1 MLYQREDG
9 CRAWLASGR
18 IRPGT
23 LRRLMTDFGSA
34 EALYDQTRRDRGKAL
49 GEYLREAQVR
59 RLVEMSEPAA
69 MHELMVSMRDGGI
82 FILYCEDY
90 LYSDALR
97 SVDDAPA
104 FLFYRGNAALMGERC
119 LTVVGARN
127 ASPKALAACESLCE
141 ELSCSGV
148 TIVSGLAPGLD
159 TAAHE
164 GSLAGRTPGIG
175 VSPCGLN
182 VDYPAASHG
191 LKHRLLD
198 AGGLLLSEEPPDMPL
213 PMGGF
218 PRRNRILSGLSRGVV
233 MMEARIRS
241 GSMNTVHHALDQGRE
256 VFAWPG
262 EPGSPYGEAAHQLLR
277 EGARYFTTAADIL
290 EDMGW
295 DALPEREPREST
307 SPVLELK
314 PEMHMVLTILHR
326 GEKSMDELCQE
337 TGLDAGELMGTLT
350 LLQMCG
356 QIRAL
361 PGKVYCI
368 V

>member
-9 CRAWLASGR
+9 CRAWLASAR
-18 IRPGT
+18 IRPEP
-23 LRRLMTDFGSA
+23 LRRVMTDFGSA
-34 EALYDQTRRDRGKAL
+34 EAVYDQMRRDRGKAL
-49 GEYLREAQVR
+49 GEYLSEAQIR
-59 RLVEMSEPAA
+59 RLLQASEPAA
-69 MHELMVSMRDGGI
+69 MHGMMVAMRDHGI
-82 FILYCEDY
+82 FILYREDY

-97 SVDDAPA
+97 SIDDAPT
-104 FLFYRGNAALMGERC
+104 FLFYQGNAALMGERC
-119 LTVVGARN
+119 LTVVGARS

-164 GSLAGRTPGIG
+164 GSLAGKTPGIG
-175 VSPCGLN
+175 VMPCGLN
-182 VDYPAASHG
+182 VDYPAASHS
-191 LKHRLLD
+191 LKRRLLD
-198 AGGLLLSEEPPDMPL
+198 AGGLLLSEEPPDAPL
-213 PMGGF
+213 PLGGF

-233 MMEARIRS
+233 LMEARIRS
-241 GSMNTVHHALDQGRE
+241 GSMNTIHHALDQGRE

-262 EPGSPYGEAAHQLLR
+262 EPGSPYTEGAHQLLR
-277 EGARYFTTAADIL
+277 EGARYFTSAADIL

-295 DALPEREPREST
+295 DAPAVEKPREA
-307 SPVLELK
+307 PGPILELK